1 MKSIMCS
8 AIGTA
13 SAIGIAIGILPVAAS
28 PALAIEITA
37 LTIDPIGT
45 LVPGHTGVT
54 ITGKVVCDVTGTVDL
69 EFVFVT
75 QTKKKT
81 QFGIASTVPVP
92 YAAVPCGPFVTSWL
106 ATPVIDFSKSAL
118 LHKGKAGVQVQF
130 EDAANCPSLTCVP
143 GDPAHLV
150 SAFVWLQ

>member
-1 MKSIMCS
+1 MKRIML
-8 AIGTA
+8 
-13 SAIGIAIGILPVAAS
+13 SAIGIGMLAVAAR
-28 PALAIEITA
+28 PALVIEITA
-37 LTIDPIGT
+37 LTIDPIGP

-54 ITGKVVCDVTGTVDL
+54 ITGKVVCDVTGTVNL
-69 EFVFVT
+69 EFVLVT

-81 QFGIASTVPVP
+81 QFGFASTVP
-92 YAAVPCGPFVTSWL
+92 YAAVPCGPFVTSWM

-130 EDAANCPSLTCVP
+130 DDATVVCGPACGPVG

-150 SAFVWLQ
+150 SALVWLQ